1 MPDKHLRSR
10 AKRIE
15 VPIWQPRPRHLPS
28 IRRSMGIP
36 RLRGGRL
43 CQNWLCLY
51 NGTSGLPGR
60 FPDIGFV
67 LHVGLW
73 PRGPVPP
80 GRGRELALFG
90 TVARRIGF
98 VSHVCP
104 SRCPGLPADLAEL
117 GLFGAN
123 APTRR
128 VGLAPPMLLPRCK
141 LGLFCAFR
149 LLGPRGGRWDGASR
163 RGSVPIR
170 NRRIGFV
177 SHVCP
182 SRYPGQA
189 EMGLFGANAPTRR
202 VDPAPRRDESRLGS
216 RLTPPIPF
224 PRCKLGL
231 FRTDVR
237 HAVPASPGGLTFTA
251 QIVIMSFCEAG
262 NHQSQIVNHESE
274 GVSLPWGAVAGIVPR
289 FCARAGP
296 QNCASPYVR
305 RNKRFLA
312 RGPFQLLNCCTNVV
326 DSHRFAG
333 DFRNGGRYGLPHHS
347 CRTLAGMFAAGLRP
361 RPLGIV
367 RAYAESGYA
376 HPVIS

>member
-1 MPDKHLRSR
+1 VGRRVPSR
-10 AKRIE
+10 VCPNPQSKNWVCFARLPLP
-15 VPIWQPRPRHLPS
+15 VPRPAR
-28 IRRSMGIP
+28 
-36 RLRGGRL
+36 
-43 CQNWLCLY
+43 
-51 NGTSGLPGR
+51 PGR
-60 FPDIGFV
+60 
-67 LHVGLW
+67 
-73 PRGPVPP
+73 
-80 GRGRELALFG
+80 
-90 TVARRIGF
+90 
-98 VSHVCP
+98 
-104 SRCPGLPADLAEL
+104 
-117 GLFGAN
+117 
-123 APTRR
+123 
-128 VGLAPPMLLPRCK
+128 
-141 LGLFCAFR
+141 
-149 LLGPRGGRWDGASR
+149 
-163 RGSVPIR
+163 
-170 NRRIGFV
+170 
-177 SHVCP
+177 
-182 SRYPGQA
+182 A

-202 VDPAPRRDESRLGS
+202 VDRAPRRDESRLGS

-224 PRCKLGL
+224 PRCKLGLFRTNLLSLARCPPDVPFCPSLGL

-262 NHQSQIVNHESE
+262 NHQSQIINHKSE
-274 GVSLPWGAVAGIVPR
+274 GVPLPWGAVAGIVPR